1 MRELFEARS
10 IAVIGASPRPEKVG
24 HVILRNI
31 IASGYSGELYPVNPK
46 AGEILGRRTFPD
58 VLSIPGP
65 VEMAVVVVPNTVVPS
80 VMEQVGEKGVKVAV
94 IISAGFREVGPE
106 GAELEHRVGEIA
118 SKHGVR
124 ILGPN
129 CLGVISTR
137 NRMNATFTDDFPL
150 AGHVAVTSQS
160 GAMGTILLDWAKGTK
175 IGFSQFVSVG
185 NKLDIDEADLLAY
198 FRDDPDTRV
207 IGMYVEGMRRGREFI
222 EQASATSRCKPII
235 ALKAGRTSTGARAA
249 SSHTGALSG
258 SDSVYSAAM
267 AEAGVLRVKTLD
279 EFFDILQAFSSMP
292 LPRGDGVAIVTN
304 AGGLGVMAADACSDH
319 GLTMASLGRETVGRM
334 KEGLPEEASLY
345 NPVDVIGDA
354 DAKRYEIAL
363 SAVLDDPGV
372 NCVLAMVAPS
382 DLLDV
387 TEVARLLSTY
397 AGKTDIPMVAA
408 WVGGADMAAG
418 AAILKEAGI
427 PNYESPDR
435 AVRALAAMVHYQE
448 EKGRVDDGSAPSIDG
463 DRRRAQAV
471 LDTVISEGR
480 TALSEAEGK
489 EILRAYGVNT
499 PPEGLAQSA
508 EQAAEIARRIGFPVV
523 LKVASPDIAHKT
535 DVGGVVVGIQDEEHA
550 RREYELMMARVRSR
564 LPDARVDGATVE
576 GMFSG
581 REVIVGMV
589 RDDQFGPVM
598 TFGLGGIFVEI
609 MKDVSHAIA
618 PLSERRVDEMIRS
631 IRAYPMLVG
640 ARGRKRADI
649 PALKDVLFRVAQI
662 AADFPQITE
671 FEINPVMVG
680 DEGQGCGAVD
690 ALVTIRRDKR

>member
-1 MRELFEARS
+1 MRELFEAGS

-24 HVILRNI
+24 HVILRNL
-31 IASGYSGELYPVNPK
+31 IASGYSGDLYPVNPK
-46 AGEILGRRTFPD
+46 AGEILGLKAYPD

-65 VEMAVVVVPNTVVPS
+65 VEMAVVVVPNTVVPT
-80 VMEQVGEKGVKVAV
+80 VMEQAGAKGVKIAV
-94 IISAGFREVGPE
+94 VISAGFRETGPE

-118 SKHGVR
+118 ARHGVR
-124 ILGPN
+124 VLGPN

-160 GAMGTILLDWAKGTK
+160 GAMGTILLDWAKGTR

-198 FRDDPDTRV
+198 LRDDDDTKV
-207 IGMYVEGMRRGREFI
+207 IGMYIEGTRRGREFI
-222 EQASATSRCKPII
+222 EQASATSRRKPII
-235 ALKAGRTSTGARAA
+235 ALKAGRTSTGAKAA

-258 SDSVYSAAM
+258 SDMVYSTAM
-267 AEAGVLRVKTLD
+267 AEAGVVRVRTMD
-279 EFFDILQAFSSMP
+279 EFFDLMQAFASMP

-319 GLTMASLGRETVGRM
+319 GLTMASLSRETVDRM
-334 KEGLPEEASLY
+334 KKSLPEEANFY

-354 DAKRYEIAL
+354 DAARYELAL
-363 SAVLDDPGV
+363 SAVLDDPNV

-387 TEVARLLSTY
+387 TEVARMLADY
-397 AGKTDIPMVAA
+397 AGRIEMPLVAA

-418 AAILKEAGI
+418 AAILREAGI
-427 PNYESPDR
+427 PSYESPDR

-448 EKGRVDDGSAPSIDG
+448 ARDRPADDGAPVVEG
-463 DRRRAQAV
+463 DRRRAEAV
-471 LDTVISEGR
+471 LEAACSAGR

-489 EILRAYGVNT
+489 EILRAYGVNV
-499 PPEGLAQSA
+499 PMEGLARNA
-508 EQAAEIARRIGFPVV
+508 DEAVALARRIGFPVV
-523 LKVASPDIAHKT
+523 MKIASPDIAHKT
-535 DVGGVVVGIQDEEHA
+535 DVGGVAVGLDNEEKV
-550 RREYELMMARVRSR
+550 RLEFERMLSRVRSF
-564 LPDARVDGATVE
+564 LPNAVVNGVTVE

-589 RDDQFGPVM
+589 RDEQFGPVI

-609 MKDVSHAIA
+609 MKDVSQAIA
-618 PLSERRVDEMIRS
+618 PLSERRVDDMIRS
-631 IRAYPMLVG
+631 IKAYPILAG

-649 PALKDVLFRVAQI
+649 PAVKDVLFRVAQI
-662 AADFPQITE
+662 ATDFPQITE
-671 FEINPVMVG
+671 FEINPIMVG

>member
-24 HVILRNI
+24 HVVLRNI
-31 IASGYSGELYPVNPK
+31 IASGYSGELYPVHPK
-46 AGEILGRRTFPD
+46 ADEILGRRAYPD
-58 VLSIPGP
+58 VMAIPGP
-65 VEMAVVVVPNTVVPS
+65 VDMAVVVVPSTVVPT
-80 VMEQVGEKGVKVAV
+80 VMEQAGEKGVKVAV

-106 GAELEHRVGEIA
+106 GAELERRVGEIA
-118 SKHGVR
+118 SRYGVR
-124 ILGPN
+124 VLGPN

-150 AGHVAVTSQS
+150 SGHVAVTSQS
-160 GAMGTILLDWAKGTK
+160 GAMGTILLDWAKGTR

-222 EQASATSRCKPII
+222 EQASSTSRCKPII
-235 ALKAGRTSTGARAA
+235 ALKSGRTSTGAKAA

-279 EFFDILQAFSSMP
+279 EFFDLLQAFASMP

-319 GLTMASLGRETVGRM
+319 GLTMASFSRETVERM
-334 KEGLPEEASLY
+334 KEGLPEEANLY

-354 DAKRYEIAL
+354 DAKRYEVAL

-387 TEVARLLSTY
+387 TEVAMLLSTY
-397 AGKTDIPMVAA
+397 AGKTGKPMVAA

-448 EKGRVDDGSAPSIDG
+448 RGRIDDVPGPPIDG
-463 DRRRAQAV
+463 DRDRARKV
-471 LDTVISEGR
+471 LDAAMAEGR

-489 EILRAYGVNT
+489 EILRAYGVNV
-499 PPEGLAQSA
+499 PPEGLARSA
-508 EQAAEIARRIGFPVV
+508 QQAAEIAKRIGFPVV

-535 DVGGVVVGIQDEEHA
+535 DVGGVVVGIDSEEMA

-631 IRAYPMLVG
+631 IRAYPILAG

>member
-10 IAVIGASPRPEKVG
+10 IAIIGASSRPEKVG
-24 HVILRNI
+24 HVILRNM
-31 IASGYSGELYPVNPK
+31 IASGYSGVIYPVNPK
-46 AGEILGRRTFPD
+46 ADRILDLKAYPD

-65 VEMAVVVVPNTVVPS
+65 VDMAVVAVPNTVVPE
-80 VMEQVGEKGVKVAV
+80 VMEQAGRKGVKVAV
-94 IISAGFREVGPE
+94 IISAGFRETGPE
-106 GAELEHRVGEIA
+106 GAELERRVGEIA
-118 SKHGVR
+118 SRYGIRV
-124 ILGPN
+124 LGPN

-137 NRMNATFTDDFPL
+137 NRLNATFTDDFPIP
-150 AGHVAVTSQS
+150 GHVAVTSQS
-160 GAMGTILLDWAKGTK
+160 GAMGTILLDWAKGTR

-207 IGMYVEGMRRGREFI
+207 IGMYVEGMRRGRQFI
-222 EQASATSRCKPII
+222 EQAAATSRCKPII
-235 ALKAGRTSTGARAA
+235 ALKAGRTSTGAKAA

-258 SDSVYSAAM
+258 SDMVYSAAM
-267 AEAGVLRVKTLD
+267 AEAGVMRVKTLD
-279 EFFDILQAFSSMP
+279 EFFDLLQGFASMP

-319 GLTMASLGRETVGRM
+319 GLTMSTLSRETVERM
-334 KEGLPEEASLY
+334 KGGLPEEANFY

-354 DAKRYEIAL
+354 DATRFELAL

-372 NCVLAMVAPS
+372 NSVLVMVAPT
-382 DLLDV
+382 DFLDV
-387 TEVARLLSTY
+387 TEVASMLATY
-397 AGKTDIPMVAA
+397 AGRTEIPIVAA
-408 WVGGADMAAG
+408 WVGGADMVKG
-418 AAILKEAGI
+418 ASILREAGI

-435 AVRALAAMVHYQE
+435 AVRALAAMVHYLE
-448 EKGRVDDGSAPSIDG
+448 ARDRPAMEPHPAVMG

-471 LDTVISEGR
+471 LDAAASEGR

-489 EILRAYGVNT
+489 EILKAYGVKV
-499 PPEGLAQSA
+499 PAEGLALTA
-508 EQAAEIARRIGFPVV
+508 DQAVEHARRIGFPVV

-535 DVGGVVVGIQDEEHA
+535 DVGGVVVGLKSEEEV
-550 RREYELMMARVRSR
+550 RQEFELMMARIRSR

-576 GMFSG
+576 SMFSG

-609 MKDVSHAIA
+609 MKDVSHAIV
-618 PLSERRVDEMIRS
+618 PLSERKVDEMIRS
-631 IRAYPMLVG
+631 IRAYPMLAG

-649 PALKDVLFRVAQI
+649 PALKEVLFKVAQI
-662 AADFPQITE
+662 ATDHPQIAE
-671 FEINPVMVG
+671 FEINPLMVG

-690 ALVTIRRDKR
+690 ALVTIGRDKQ